1 MTDAHHRTATPPLPC
16 HSAGRRALRLCVWA
30 LGMAWGTEV
39 AAQAAPGGPGIYVC
53 VDAKGRR
60 ITSDRPIP
68 ECLDREQR
76 ELSSTGATRRVVP
89 ASLTAEERE
98 RLEAQ
103 AQQEAAERAK
113 ANEDRRRDRALLS
126 RYPSQRKHDEERA
139 KQLAQV
145 DEVIASIHV
154 RSQELVQQ
162 RAALDME
169 MEFYKATPSRA
180 PAWLLRRLEDNAQ
193 QMEGQK
199 RLVADK
205 GLEKQRINARFDE
218 ELAHLRRL
226 WTPWAGQGK

>member
-1 MTDAHHRTATPPLPC
+1 M
-16 HSAGRRALRLCVWA
+16 WA

-126 RYPSQRKHDEERA
+126 RYPSQRKHDE
-139 KQLAQV
+139 
-145 DEVIASIHV
+145 DG
-154 RSQELVQQ
+154 
-162 RAALDME
+162 
-169 MEFYKATPSRA
+169 PNNSR
-180 PAWLLRRLEDNAQ
+180 R
-193 QMEGQK
+193 
-199 RLVADK
+199 
-205 GLEKQRINARFDE
+205 
-218 ELAHLRRL
+218 
-226 WTPWAGQGK
+226 WTR